1 MKIIRFCDRTPSV
14 DRIKVGNEMDNL
26 AESVRFELPEWDG
39 AAVSLYIS
47 NGKFSDVILLD
58 ADRIYSPTRT
68 HTQHPGRWT
77 AYLEAQQDGD
87 VVWHSDPFGM
97 IVGDLPDTGEQ
108 ISQAYPNAVEE
119 AMKAAAQTLRDKD
132 AAEAARKAAED
143 AADAAGNAAGIAR
156 GAADN
161 ASSAAQGAQQ
171 SAAQAETYKNAAG
184 DSAAQAARDAEQTA
198 QDRTA
203 ATAAAT
209 SAASDAEKT
218 AADREAAD
226 AAASA
231 AKQSAEQ
238 AATDAAQVAQDKQ
251 EVAAKVETEVS
262 ALRDAILSGTMENA
276 AYHIGFYR
284 DENGELCELEE
295 GE

>member
-47 NGKFSDVILLD
+47 NGKCSDVILLG
-58 ADRIYSPTRT
+58 ADRTYRPTRT

-77 AYLEAQQDGD
+77 AYLEASMDGD
-87 VVWHSDPFGM
+87 VVWHSDPFSM
-97 IVGDLPDTGEQ
+97 IVGDLPATGEQ
-108 ISQAYPNAVEE
+108 IQQTYPTAVEE
-119 AMKAAAQTLRDKD
+119 AMKAAAQTASDRSEVEQLAQQTAVDSRV
-132 AAEAARKAAED
+132 AEL
-143 AADAAGNAAGIAR
+143 
-156 GAADN
+156 
-161 ASSAAQGAQQ
+161 AAQGAHQF
-171 SAAQAETYKNAAG
+171 AAQAEEYKNVAV

-198 QDRTA
+198 QDRTV

-209 SAASDAEKT
+209 SAAKDAEKT
-218 AADREAAD
+218 AADRD
-226 AAASA
+226 AAAASASA

-238 AATDAAQVAQDKQ
+238 AAADAAQVAQDKQ
-251 EVAAKVETEVS
+251 EVAAKVETEVT
-262 ALRDAILSGTMENA
+262 ALRDAILSGTKETAM
-276 AYHIGFYR
+276 YHLGLYR